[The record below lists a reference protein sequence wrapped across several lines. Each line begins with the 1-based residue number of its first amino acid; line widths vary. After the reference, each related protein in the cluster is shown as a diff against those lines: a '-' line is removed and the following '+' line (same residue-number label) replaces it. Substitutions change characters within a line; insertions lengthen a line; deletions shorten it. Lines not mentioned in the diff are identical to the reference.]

1 MHVVSVKKKSKKS
14 IEAREPHMQ
23 EISEGL
29 MKEELVDKEQLGS
42 DTCKLG
48 LANSII
54 AATNSVIHGLIS

>member
-14 IEAREPHMQ
+14 IEARGLHMQ

-42 DTCKLG
+42 DTCTLG
-48 LANSII
+48 IN
-54 AATNSVIHGLIS
+54 